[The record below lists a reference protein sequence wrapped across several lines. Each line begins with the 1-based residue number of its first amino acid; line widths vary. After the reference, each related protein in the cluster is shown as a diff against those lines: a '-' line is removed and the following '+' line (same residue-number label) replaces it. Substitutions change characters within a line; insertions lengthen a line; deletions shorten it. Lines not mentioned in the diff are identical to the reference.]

1 MNRQTWGV
9 IIIVAWLGT
18 IGWLLTRQLGQPS
31 GLALADAT
39 RAVEPGAMYY
49 TVSMGDVQIGFAS
62 NMVDTVPD
70 GLVVEDR
77 MLLEVPALGAIQ
89 RTEVRTIANL
99 TNALRLLSFQAGM
112 TTADGRFAARGTV
125 SGDSVL
131 TVELESA
138 GSQQTIRVPI
148 NEPIVLPAY
157 MPLRV
162 AFGDDL
168 EVGNTYSL
176 RTFDPLLLQHSDV
189 SVRVVDDSILFVPDS
204 SAFDSTAMTWVVAR
218 WDTVPAWRIEQTV
231 NGVLL
236 DSWIDGFGRVVS
248 VSSPLG
254 LRVERTAFELAFLNF
269 QDRDRDE
276 SMAGFGEADIIRQ
289 TAIASHVTLAANRV
303 EFRVVLSDV
312 DPQAFDLV
320 GGRQSMSGDTLIVRR
335 ETAQS
340 LDADY
345 RIPLGGRPDLNRYV
359 SPEPLIQSSDPRI
372 QAQARQIIGRRRDP
386 EQVARLLSDW
396 VYRELDKRV
405 TLAMPS
411 AVEML
416 RTRQGDCNEHA
427 ILFVALARAVGLPAR
442 TAAGLAYIDG
452 SFYYHAWSEVYLGE
466 WVAVD
471 PTFGQ
476 FPADASH
483 LRFTIGGLARQ
494 IELIRVIGRVSLNV
508 VEAGE

>member
-1 MNRQTWGV
+1 MNRQTWAV
-9 IIIVAWLGT
+9 IIVVAWLGA
-18 IGWLLTRQLGQPS
+18 IGWLLTRELGQPS
-31 GLALADAT
+31 GLTLADAA

-62 NMVDTVPD
+62 NTVDTVPD

-77 MLLEVPALGAIQ
+77 MLIEIPTLGTIQ

-99 TNALRLLSFQAGM
+99 TNALRLQSFQAGM
-112 TTADGRFAARGTV
+112 TGAAGRFVAEGSV

-131 TVELESA
+131 TVELEST
-138 GSQQTIRVPI
+138 GNRQTVRVPL

-157 MPLRV
+157 LPLRV

-176 RTFDPLLLQHSDV
+176 RTFDPLLLRHSDV

-204 SAFDSTAMTWVVAR
+204 SRFDSTAMRWVAAR

-231 NGVLL
+231 NGVSL

-248 VSSPLG
+248 VSGPAG
-254 LRVERTAFELAFLNF
+254 LRVERSAFELAFLNF

-276 SMAGFGEADIIRQ
+276 SIESFGEANIIRQ
-289 TAIASHVTLAANRV
+289 TAIASNVTLTGNRN
-303 EFRVVLSDV
+303 EFRVVLGDL
-312 DPQAFDLV
+312 DPQGLDLI
-320 GGRQSMSGDTLIVRR
+320 GGRQSMSGDTLIVRK
-335 ETAQS
+335 EAAES

-345 RIPLGGRPDLNRYV
+345 RIPLGGRRDLNRYV
-359 SPEPLIQSSDPRI
+359 APEPLIQSSDPRI

-386 EQVARLLSDW
+386 ERVARLLSDW
-396 VYRELDKRV
+396 VYQELDKRV
-405 TLAMPS
+405 TLTVPS
-411 AVEML
+411 AVEVL
-416 RTRQGDCNEHA
+416 QTRQGDSNEHV

-442 TAAGLAYIDG
+442 TAAGLVYING
-452 SFYYHAWSEVYLGE
+452 SFYYHAWSEVYLGD
-466 WVAVD
+466 WVAID

-483 LRFTIGGLARQ
+483 LRFIIGGLAGQ
-494 IELIRVIGRVSLNV
+494 IELIRLIGRLSLDV

>member
-1 MNRQTWGV
+1 MNRQTWAV
-9 IIIVAWLGT
+9 IILVAWLGT
-18 IGWLLTRQLGQPS
+18 IGWLLARELGQS
-31 GLALADAT
+31 KGLALADAT

-62 NMVDTVPD
+62 NTVDTVPD
-70 GLVVEDR
+70 GLVVVDL
-77 MLLEVPALGAIQ
+77 MLLEVPALGTIQ
-89 RTEVRTIANL
+89 RTEVRTIARL
-99 TNALRLLSFQAGM
+99 TNALRLQSFEAGM
-112 TTADGRFAARGTV
+112 TSAAGRFTAHGTV
-125 SGDSVL
+125 SGDSIL

-138 GSQQTIRVPI
+138 DSRQTVRVRLH
-148 NEPIVLPAY
+148 EPMVLPAY
-157 MPLRV
+157 MPLHV
-162 AFGDDL
+162 AFGGDL
-168 EVGNTYSL
+168 KVGNTYSL
-176 RTFDPLLLQHSDV
+176 RTFDPLLLRHSDV

-204 SAFDSTAMTWVVAR
+204 SAFDSTAMRWVAAR

-231 NGVLL
+231 DGVSL

-248 VSSPLG
+248 VSSPMG
-254 LRVERTAFELAFLNF
+254 LRVERSAFELAFLNF
-269 QDRDRDE
+269 RDRDRAE
-276 SMAGFGEADIIRQ
+276 SIASFGAVNIIRQ
-289 TAIASHVTLAANRV
+289 TAIASHVTLDGDRA
-303 EFRVVLSDV
+303 EFRVVLGDL
-312 DPQAFDLV
+312 DPRAFDLV

-335 ETAQS
+335 ATAES

-359 SPEPLIQSSDPRI
+359 APEPSIQSSDPRI

-386 EQVARLLSDW
+386 ERVARLLSDW
-396 VYRELDKRV
+396 VYQELDKRV
-405 TLAMPS
+405 TLTVPS

-416 RTRQGDCNEHA
+416 QTRQGDCNEHA

-442 TAAGLAYIDG
+442 TAAGLAYING

-494 IELIRVIGRVSLNV
+494 IELIRVIGQLSLSV
-508 VEAGE
+508 VGVGD